1 MTLQKEKIYNYY
13 LSLGSN
19 LGDKEGNIENALVY
33 LNGVG
38 KVEKVA
44 SFYKNKPWGFS
55 SENEFINTCIQFAT
69 QKEPLQLLKLLKEFE
84 RNSGRL
90 PSETYADRIIDID
103 ILLCNEMIFTDV
115 NLVIPHVHMH
125 EREFVLKPLSE
136 IAENVNHPV
145 LNKSIKELYQQL

>member
-1 MTLQKEKIYNYY
+1 MTLQKEKIYSYY

-33 LNGVG
+33 LNGIG

-55 SENEFINTCIQFAT
+55 SDNEFINTCILFTT
-69 QKEPLQLLKLLKEFE
+69 QKEPLHLLDILKDYE

-90 PSETYADRIIDID
+90 PSETYTDRIIDID
-103 ILLCNEMIFTDV
+103 ILLCDEMIFTDE
-115 NLVIPHVHMH
+115 NLVIPHMHMH
-125 EREFVLKPLSE
+125 ERDFVLKPLSE
-136 IAENVNHPV
+136 IAETVNHPV